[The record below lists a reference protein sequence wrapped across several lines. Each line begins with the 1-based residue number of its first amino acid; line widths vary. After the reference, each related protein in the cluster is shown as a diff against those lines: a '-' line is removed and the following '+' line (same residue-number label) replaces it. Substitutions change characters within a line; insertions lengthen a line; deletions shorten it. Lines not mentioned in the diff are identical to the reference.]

1 MATEETFTDCF
12 SDKQLG
18 VLAIGVV
25 WAEASNLQAEPF
37 NCSDL
42 S

>member
-1 MATEETFTDCF
+1 MATEETFTDHF
-12 SDKQLG
+12 SDKQA

-25 WAEASNLQAEPF
+25 RAEASNLQAEPF

-42 S
+42 P